1 MATII
6 VSEKNKAAKAIA
18 EALGTVKTIKE
29 SKKIDVYYVAKED
42 TYVIPLRGHIC
53 EYKNSSLFKSWTK
66 TIPRDI
72 ITDPNAI
79 EKLPISGTNPYI
91 KVLKDYSKKANLCI
105 IGTDADIEGCN
116 IGLYDALPYITQ
128 VNKNITVQQLWLS
141 SLQKT
146 EIQQK
151 MTSLISP
158 KYSWGASGEARAKI
172 DAVIG
177 FSATREVT
185 NTLRP
190 LLNKFKIRFTSIGR
204 VQTCL
209 LYLIY
214 LRESEILNF
223 KPEPYYNIN
232 ALLIHQKGTFL
243 AHHESNPFKKDLETL
258 VKKTYE
264 KIKNEKV
271 AKVLD
276 NSTKIMYR
284 SPPTPLNTTKAL
296 VLLTKHL
303 RITPNLALN
312 TMNAL
317 YLNQL
322 ISYPRTDS
330 DVYKSDFQHLPIL
343 NQLRSHS
350 NYGNYTNNLFTLNR
364 TNPTKGTKDAGDH
377 PPITPLESVELTSS
391 KFENKLQVKV
401 YDLLTRHYLALFGE
415 KATESKQILK
425 LLIKDEPFKSE
436 FVSLISEGFL
446 EIAPFLKPQ
455 YQTNIQ
461 ISTNV
466 IPIQEIIFEEKF
478 TQPPPRYTDTSLI
491 KLMEKNNIGTKSTR
505 PNIIKLLQ
513 TRKLIVRSKGHYLI
527 SELGIFLMENLIKI
541 WLPFLKPDFTSKVE
555 VKLEE
560 IKDQK
565 RKMEDVVKEVKQE
578 FLTLFDKFLTNKKN
592 IISEINKYNPTKIAP
607 TASRLTQPASTSSNC
622 PTCGVNK
629 MKFINLTNKRFL
641 VCNDANCKTFLSL
654 PKKGYLNMLSNT
666 CSLCGFNIF
675 EVTLSKNNK
684 RYTYYLCPVC
694 WNKSFKSKEGK
705 GFCSNCEKYKI
716 SKGMCVKK

>member
-18 EALGTVKTIKE
+18 EALGTVKIIKE
-29 SKKIDVYYVAKED
+29 SKKIDVYYVSKED

-53 EYKNSSLFKSWTK
+53 EYKNSSLYKSWTK
-66 TIPRDI
+66 TNPRDI
-72 ITDPNAI
+72 ITDSNAV
-79 EKLPISGTNPYI
+79 EKLPISGANPYI
-91 KVLKDYSKKANLCI
+91 KVLKDYSKKADLCI

-116 IGLYDALPYITQ
+116 IGLYDALPYIIQ
-128 VNKNITVQQLWLS
+128 VNKNITIQQLWLS

-146 EIQQK
+146 EIQHK
-151 MTSLISP
+151 MTSLIPP
-158 KYSWGASGEARAKI
+158 KYSWGASGEARAII

-223 KPEPYYNIN
+223 KPEPYYNLN

-243 AHHESNPFKKDLETL
+243 AHHESNPFKKDLETI
-258 VKKTYE
+258 VKKIYE
-264 KIKNEKV
+264 KIKHEKE

-276 NSTKIMYR
+276 NSSKIMYR

-296 VLLTKHL
+296 VLLTKYL
-303 RITPNLALN
+303 KVTPNLALN

-330 DVYKSDFQHLPIL
+330 DVYRSDFQHLPIL

-364 TNPTKGTKDAGDH
+364 TTPTKGTKDAGDH
-377 PPITPLESVELTSS
+377 PPITPLESVELASS
-391 KFENKLQVKV
+391 KFENSLQVKV

-461 ISTNV
+461 ISTNI
-466 IPIQEIIFEEKF
+466 IPVKEIIFEEKF

-505 PNIIKLLQ
+505 PIIIKLLQ

-541 WLPFLKPDFTSKVE
+541 WLPFLKPDFTSRVE

-578 FLTLFDKFLTNKKN
+578 FLILFDKFLTNKKS
-592 IISEINKYNPTKIAP
+592 IISEIDKYNPTIIAP
-607 TASRLTQPASTSSNC
+607 TASRLTQPALTSSNC
-622 PTCGVNK
+622 PTCGVNN

-654 PKKGYLNMLSNT
+654 PKKGHLNMLSNT

-684 RYTYYLCPVC
+684 NITYYLCPVC

-705 GFCSNCEKYKI
+705 GFCSNCENYKI
-716 SKGMCVKK
+716 SKGICVKK

>member
-18 EALGTVKTIKE
+18 EALGSIKIIKQ
-29 SKKIDVYYVAKED
+29 SKNLDVYYVAKKD

-53 EYKNSSLFKSWTK
+53 EYKSSSLFKSWTK
-66 TIPRDI
+66 TNPRDI

-79 EKLPISGTNPYI
+79 EKLPINGTKPYI
-91 KVLKDYSKKANLCI
+91 KVLKDYSKKADLCI

-116 IGLYDALPYITQ
+116 IGLYDALPYIIQ
-128 VNKNITVQQLWLS
+128 MNKNITVRQLWLS
-141 SLQKT
+141 SLQKG

-151 MTSLISP
+151 MANLISP
-158 KYSWGASGEARAKI
+158 KYSWGASGEARAII

-185 NTLRP
+185 NTFRP

-214 LRESEILNF
+214 LRETEILNF

-258 VKKTYE
+258 VRKIYE
-264 KIKNEKV
+264 KIKHEKG

-276 NSTKIMYR
+276 NSSKIMYR

-296 VLLTKHL
+296 ILLTKHL
-303 RITPNLALN
+303 KITANLALN
-312 TMNAL
+312 TMNVL
-317 YLNQL
+317 YLNQI

-330 DVYKSDFQHLPIL
+330 DVYRPDFQHFPIL

-350 NYGNYTNNLFTLNR
+350 SYGNYSNNLFSLNR
-364 TNPTKGTKDAGDH
+364 TTPTKGTKDVGDH
-377 PPITPLESVELTSS
+377 PPITPLESLELTSS

-415 KATESKQILK
+415 RATESKQILK

-455 YQTNIQ
+455 YQTSIQ
-461 ISTNV
+461 INATE
-466 IPIQEIIFEEKF
+466 IPVKEIIFEEKF

-505 PNIIKLLQ
+505 PIIIKILQ
-513 TRKLIVRSKGHYLI
+513 TRKLIVRSRSQYLI
-527 SELGIFLMENLIKI
+527 SELGIFLIENLIKI
-541 WLPFLKPDFTSKVE
+541 WLPFLKPDFTSRVE

-578 FLTLFDKFLTNKKN
+578 FLSLFDKFLTNKKS
-592 IISEINKYNPTKIAP
+592 IISEINKYNPSKIAP
-607 TASRLTQPASTSSNC
+607 TASRLTQPLLTSSNC
-622 PTCGVNK
+622 PKCGFNK
-629 MKFINLTNKRFL
+629 MKFINLPNKRFL
-641 VCNDANCKTFLSL
+641 VCSDENCKTFLSL
-654 PKKGYLNMLSNT
+654 PKKGALNMLSNT

-675 EVTLSKNNK
+675 EISLSKNKKN
-684 RYTYYLCPVC
+684 YTYYLCPVC
-694 WNKSFKSKEGK
+694 WNKSFKTADGK
-705 GFCSNCEKYKI
+705 GFCSNCENYKI
-716 SKGMCVKK
+716 SKGICVKK